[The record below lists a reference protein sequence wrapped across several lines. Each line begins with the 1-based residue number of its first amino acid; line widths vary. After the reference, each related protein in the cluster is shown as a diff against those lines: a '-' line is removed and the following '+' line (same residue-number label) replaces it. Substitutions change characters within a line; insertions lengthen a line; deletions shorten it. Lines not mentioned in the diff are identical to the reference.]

1 MDDLYDVVWGTNVF
15 DVDGYMFVNVYDV
28 DEYIYLW

>member
-1 MDDLYDVVWGTNVF
+1 MGTNVF

-28 DEYIYLW
+28 DKYISVVIRCV